1 MKYDPSY
8 ASAYNSKGIALDDLE
23 TLEAIE
29 NYDLA
34 IKNKPDFAE
43 AYNNKAV
50 SYGKLGKDKEAIIF
64 YDLAIKYKPNFAKAY
79 NNKGAS
85 LNT

>member
-1 MKYDPSY
+1 M
-8 ASAYNSKGIALDDLE
+8 
-23 TLEAIE
+23 
-29 NYDLA
+29 
-34 IKNKPDFAE
+34 KNKPDFAE